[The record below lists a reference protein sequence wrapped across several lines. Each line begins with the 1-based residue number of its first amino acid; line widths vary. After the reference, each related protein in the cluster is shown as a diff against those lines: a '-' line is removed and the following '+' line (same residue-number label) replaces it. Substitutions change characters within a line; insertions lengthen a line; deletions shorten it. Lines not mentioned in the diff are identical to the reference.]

1 MFFELKSF
9 LEKIDGL
16 RDKMLFP
23 FIKKYWPRWILPNH
37 LTILRIILAILLIYL
52 FLNDF
57 QSRLWLI
64 IIFLVASLLDLFDGS
79 VARALN
85 EKTHLGAFLDILA
98 DKILI
103 LPVAI
108 FILIESHF
116 WLLFYLILPE
126 LLSGLV
132 LIYYKAAKR
141 VIQANIFGKTKM
153 VIECVAFALIIL
165 FNFPDSPSQF
175 SIILLYFG
183 VLFAFLNLILNFI
196 SPSPKIRND

>member
-16 RDKMLFP
+16 RDKMLFN
-23 FIKKYWPRWILPNH
+23 FIKEHWPRWILPNH
-37 LTILRIILAILLIYL
+37 LTIIRIVLAILLIYL
-52 FLNDF
+52 FLNNF

-79 VARALN
+79 VARTLN
-85 EKTHLGAFLDILA
+85 KVTRLGALLDIVA

-103 LPVAI
+103 LPIAV
-108 FILIESHF
+108 FILIEDHF

-132 LIYYKAAKR
+132 VIYYKAAKR

-183 VLFAFLNLILNFI
+183 VLFAFLNLISNFTN
-196 SPSPKIRND
+196 PAPKIND